1 MSRSIYYE
9 EMKELACN
17 IRHAFGLIGPR
28 VLRSDMRRI
37 YREYEIQID
46 LWPYKVKKLR
56 GAYFNDENGCSVL
69 LAKGLPEDPMV
80 FTMAHELKHHLVDR
94 NEQTIICDE
103 SNQNEVIEI
112 GAEVFAAEFLFPD
125 DIFIASMKEMGISEG
140 ECHPKTIVTLKRNS
154 KTTLSFTG
162 LAKKA
167 EFLGFADK
175 GVLEGV
181 HWKKLEISM
190 YGEPFYKRMNKFKKR
205 IHVRK

>member
-1 MSRSIYYE
+1 M
-9 EMKELACN
+9 
-17 IRHAFGLIGPR
+17 RH
-28 VLRSDMRRI
+28 I

-69 LAKGLPEDPMV
+69 LVKELPVDPMV

-125 DIFIASMKEMGISEG
+125 NIFVASMEDMGIATGKCE
-140 ECHPKTIVTLKRNS
+140 PKTIVRLKRNT
-154 KTTLSFTG
+154 KTTLSFAG

-167 EFLGFADK
+167 EFLGYADK
-175 GVLEGV
+175 GAFEGV

-190 YGEPFYKRMNKFKKR
+190 YGEPFYMRMHRFKRR
-205 IHVRK
+205 IHVYK